1 MMELSD
7 SLLEKLNDPEIIKEM
22 TKEILLTWGKH
33 DFSFQPDMGWFYS
46 DVIYNFVDLPD
57 SKIGLY
63 GRFDFMRSK
72 EMSNFLIAKNIE
84 NFKEGLYLESTF
96 GENQRVL
103 YAFNELFNKTPKD
116 LSSIHVVW
124 NKGTPE
130 DIDFYP
136 MFDANYSEDSRTNG
150 IKTFEKG
157 EWQEY
162 LAKCYL
168 ASIKWGDNKKNILE

>member
-1 MMELSD
+1 
-7 SLLEKLNDPEIIKEM
+7 
-22 TKEILLTWGKH
+22 
-33 DFSFQPDMGWFYS
+33 MGWFYS
-46 DVIYNFVDLPD
+46 DVHYDFVDIPN
-57 SKIGLY
+57 SKIGLH
-63 GRFDFMRSK
+63 GCFDLLDSK
-72 EMSNFLIAKNIE
+72 VLYDFLIAKSIE

-103 YAFNELFNKTPKD
+103 YAFNELFNKTPKN
-116 LSSIHVVW
+116 LSSIHIVW
-124 NKGTPE
+124 NKGNSQ

-136 MFDANYSEDSRTNG
+136 MFDASYSKNPKANE

-168 ASIKWGDNKKNILE
+168 ASIKWGNNKKNILE